1 MLVKACG
8 EVSGCLPN
16 IAGTTARTSDTIHH
30 TTTDM
35 IRDLGFKRRDSS
47 SFQFP
52 GSENNRDTS
61 DIVQT
66 SSQRV
71 NHSASELQSEHC

>member
-16 IAGTTARTSDTIHH
+16 IAGTTARTSDMLHQI
-30 TTTDM
+30 TTEM
-35 IRDLGFKRRDSS
+35 IRDLGFSRRDS

-52 GSENNRDTS
+52 GSENNRDMS
-61 DIVQT
+61 DIVQM
-66 SSQRV
+66 SSKRV
-71 NHSASELQSEHC
+71 THSASVLQSEHC